1 MAMRARSVV
10 VAGMLAVGA
19 IGVVPVATAQPV
31 GTFRWQLQPFCNV
44 LTLAVVQQG
53 TQFQLTGTD
62 DQCSAAT
69 RASVVGLAFQ
79 NPDGSVGFGLS
90 IVTAPGG
97 VAVHVDAAIALP
109 SLGGTWRD
117 SAGHSGALVF
127 TTGSGSG
134 VPRPVPSGGLA
145 PGSVTTGQIA
155 AVAVTGDKVAPNALT
170 GGHVADGSLTMTDL
184 ANGPRAAFASGQ
196 QFFNLAAT
204 ASVVRTVTVIAPT
217 AGRVI
222 ANVSGVAGL
231 LTNGHDFGRCGLTT
245 GTSID
250 AGHLFFASDGSLP
263 ASVFY
268 APFAATRGFEVG
280 PGPITVSLVC
290 SLDVGF
296 VQLSDTSLTAMYF
309 GTP

>member
-1 MAMRARSVV
+1 MAMRPRSVV
-10 VAGMLAVGA
+10 AAGILAAGA

-69 RASVVGLAFQ
+69 QSSVVGLAFQ
-79 NPDGSVGFGLS
+79 NPNGAVGFGLT
-90 IVTAPGG
+90 IVTSPGG
-97 VAVHVDAAIALP
+97 VPVHVDATITLAT
-109 SLGGTWRD
+109 LGGTWRD
-117 SAGHSGALVF
+117 SAGNSGALVF
-127 TTGSGSG
+127 TTGAGSG

-145 PGSVTTGQIA
+145 PGSVTSVQIA
-155 AVAVTGDKVAPNALT
+155 AVSVTGDKVAPNALT
-170 GGHVADGSLTMTDL
+170 GAHVADGSLTMADL

-196 QFFNLAAT
+196 QFFTLTTDAA
-204 ASVVRTVTVIAPT
+204 VVRSVTVTAPA

-222 ANVSGVAGL
+222 ASVSGVTGL
-231 LTNGHDFGRCGLTT
+231 LTDDQDFGRCGLTT
-245 GTSID
+245 GTRID

-263 ASVFY
+263 ESVFY
-268 APFAATRGFEVG
+268 TPFAATRGFEVG

-309 GTP
+309 ATP

>member
-1 MAMRARSVV
+1 M
-10 VAGMLAVGA
+10 
-19 IGVVPVATAQPV
+19 
-31 GTFRWQLQPFCNV
+31 
-44 LTLAVVQQG
+44 
-53 TQFQLTGTD
+53 
-62 DQCSAAT
+62 
-69 RASVVGLAFQ
+69 
-79 NPDGSVGFGLS
+79 
-90 IVTAPGG
+90 
-97 VAVHVDAAIALP
+97 
-109 SLGGTWRD
+109 
-117 SAGHSGALVF
+117 
-127 TTGSGSG
+127 
-134 VPRPVPSGGLA
+134 PSGGLA
-145 PGSVTTGQIA
+145 PGSVTTARIA
-155 AVAVTGDKVAPNALT
+155 AVSVTGDKVAPNALT
-170 GGHVADGSLTMTDL
+170 GAHVADGSLTMADL

-204 ASVVRTVTVIAPT
+204 AAVVRTVTVTAPT

-231 LTNGHDFGRCGLTT
+231 LTNGQDFGRCGLTT

-250 AGHLFFASDGSLP
+250 AGHLFFTSDGLLP